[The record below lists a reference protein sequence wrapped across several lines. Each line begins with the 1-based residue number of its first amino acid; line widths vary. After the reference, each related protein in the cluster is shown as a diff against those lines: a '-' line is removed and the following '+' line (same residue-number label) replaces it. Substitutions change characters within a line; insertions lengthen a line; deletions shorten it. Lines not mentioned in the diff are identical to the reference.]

1 MWQAPKIKA
10 TLLLIILLSVISFV
24 TSYKGLLILHAA
36 GADTSNPD
44 AWQQGFTAFV
54 VLTIQMTLVVTL
66 LFTIH
71 GYRWITR
78 LLALGIYIVAMLF
91 SVFFSYGWWYE
102 IFRADSYALEVYED
116 SVDAIRSNAK
126 TYGQA
131 FSKVQEG
138 VDALS
143 KYSALKAR
151 EETLY
156 GGTCSEES
164 LPGRGA
170 LTYLRGQE
178 AELFA
183 GMTTTV
189 SDMEKQVSDHLGELN
204 RLLNDLRL
212 EDSAA
217 VRQRERELNDIVG
230 QLGRYKHGPQL
241 TRMREQL
248 EERRGDKRQLLE
260 SVNPKKDER
269 TVVSCV
275 DKTITAR
282 IDELLLAL
290 DNLPETRKVEL
301 FDQNNS
307 TTVLE
312 RAWEVFSALFTLH
325 DFKLAQQKAGQL
337 QLTSTDYL
345 PLVAGLLIDLFIL
358 VLGFIDGL
366 EYGRFYTGKKYS
378 LSDAHNLENFFNQ
391 LPENSQLSLLQ
402 PYLYKGWR
410 SHYLIV
416 PVPQGIMSEW
426 EQRLHQ
432 VVAWLEAHKKVEH
445 FAHGVGLHRLP
456 AVMQAFFNRD
466 EHAGRQIQQFDIYRI
481 RNSMWRELVISHAR
495 ARQTTPSSEDK
506 T

>member
-10 TLLLIILLSVISFV
+10 TLLLIVLLSVISFV

-36 GADTSNPD
+36 GTDVSD
-44 AWQQGFTAFV
+44 LDIWQQGFTAFV
-54 VLTIQMTLVVTL
+54 VLTLQITLVVTL

-78 LLALGIYIVAMLF
+78 LLALGIYVVVMLF

-102 IFRADSYALEVYED
+102 VFRANSYAQEVYED
-116 SVDAIRSNAK
+116 SVDSVRSNAR
-126 TYGQA
+126 TYEQA
-131 FSKVQEG
+131 FGRVQEG
-138 VDALS
+138 ADALS

-156 GGTCSEES
+156 GGTCSEDS

-170 LTYLRGQE
+170 LTYLRDQE
-178 AELFA
+178 ADLFK
-183 GMTTTV
+183 GMATDV
-189 SDMEKQVSDHLGELN
+189 SRLEKQVKDHVAELN
-204 RLLNDLRL
+204 RLLNDLHL
-212 EDSAA
+212 ADSAA
-217 VRQRERELNDIVG
+217 VRQRERELNDIVS
-230 QLGRYKHGPQL
+230 QLGQYKHGPQL
-241 TRMREQL
+241 TRMHEQL
-248 EERRGDKRQLLE
+248 ENRRGDKRKLLE
-260 SVNPKKDER
+260 SANPKTGER

-275 DKTITAR
+275 DKTMTTR
-282 IDELLLAL
+282 IDDLLLAL

-312 RAWEVFSALFTLH
+312 RAWEVFSAIFTLR
-325 DFKLAQQKAGQL
+325 DLQLAQQKAGQL

-345 PLVAGLLIDLFIL
+345 PLVAGFLIDLFIL

-378 LSDAHNLENFFNQ
+378 LADAHNLEGFSSQ

-416 PVPQGIMSEW
+416 PVAQGIISGH
-426 EQRLHQ
+426 EQHLHQ
-432 VVAWLEAHKKVEH
+432 VIAWLEAHKKTEH

-456 AVMQAFFNRD
+456 AVMQAFFTRHEQAD
-466 EHAGRQIQQFDIYRI
+466 RQVQQFDIYRI
-481 RNSMWRELVISHAR
+481 RKSMWRELVIAHAH
-495 ARQTTPSSEDK
+495 AKATKPEDK
-506 T
+506 A